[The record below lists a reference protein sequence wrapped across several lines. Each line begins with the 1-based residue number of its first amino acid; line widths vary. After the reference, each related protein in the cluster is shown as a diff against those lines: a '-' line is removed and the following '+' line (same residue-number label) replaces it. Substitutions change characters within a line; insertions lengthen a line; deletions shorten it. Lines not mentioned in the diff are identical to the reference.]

1 MDTNV
6 ISCQA
11 MHTSDIHVEVEDTFS
26 IIENCIPA
34 IHIMPLHV
42 AHLVT
47 VVKTVCPKHIWH
59 NPSANQVPT
68 TTNRTNDW
76 LHQHEEHTKKEKA
89 TTPTYH
95 FYQNAVKSVAT
106 WFKCNREGY
115 PSLLTSSCVPEV
127 DQKFPEMSVDGVVF
141 EFFLPLNWMAQQMKL
156 ILYRLLRLRVM
167 CPCKPKLIMT
177 CLFWH
182 VYVWILRN
190 HGKNLR
196 FTWSPPSP
204 IKGLYSNHTRS
215 IPVQSIHPPQHP
227 MFQSNGIWHQSSSKV
242 GIWWNY

>member
-106 WFKCNREGY
+106 WFKCSREGY

-141 EFFLPLNWMAQQMKL
+141 ECFLPLNWMAQQMKL

-177 CLFWH
+177 CLLTRLCLNPPKSWQKLEIYLVSSQSNQRPVFQSYEVNSCAIHSPTSASH
-182 VYVWILRN
+182 V
-190 HGKNLR
+190 
-196 FTWSPPSP
+196 P
-204 IKGLYSNHTRS
+204 IKWHLAP
-215 IPVQSIHPPQHP
+215 II
-227 MFQSNGIWHQSSSKV
+227 FQSRNMMKH
-242 GIWWNY
+242 